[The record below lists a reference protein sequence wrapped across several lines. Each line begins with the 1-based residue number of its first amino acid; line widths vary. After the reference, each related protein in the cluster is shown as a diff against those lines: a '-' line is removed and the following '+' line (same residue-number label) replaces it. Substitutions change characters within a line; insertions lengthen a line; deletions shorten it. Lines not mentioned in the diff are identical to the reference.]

1 MIVELCGSS
10 GNGSVGLSDGSHMEE
25 GTVATIIVI
34 IVMSSTATIIVI
46 IVMSST
52 ATIIVIKVVV
62 NAVGDGGRRKKKKRK
77 RKREKECDYERV
89 VKEMRKRRG
98 E

>member
-1 MIVELCGSS
+1 MIVELCGSN

-25 GTVATIIVI
+25 GTV
-34 IVMSSTATIIVI
+34 
-46 IVMSST
+46 

-77 RKREKECDYERV
+77 RKREKECDYERTV
-89 VKEMRKRRG
+89 EEMRKRRR

>member
-1 MIVELCGSS
+1 
-10 GNGSVGLSDGSHMEE
+10 MEE

-34 IVMSSTATIIVI
+34 N
-46 IVMSST
+46 
-52 ATIIVIKVVV
+52 VVV

-77 RKREKECDYERV
+77 RKREKECDYERAV
-89 VKEMRKRRG
+89 EEMRKRRR

>member
-10 GNGSVGLSDGSHMEE
+10 GNGIVGLSDGSHMEE
-25 GTVATIIVI
+25 GTV
-34 IVMSSTATIIVI
+34 
-46 IVMSST
+46 

-62 NAVGDGGRRKKKKRK
+62 NAVGDGGRRKKRK
-77 RKREKECDYERV
+77 RKREKECDYERTV
-89 VKEMRKRRG
+89 EEMRKRRR

>member
-34 IVMSSTATIIVI
+34 IVMSS
-46 IVMSST
+46 M

-62 NAVGDGGRRKKKKRK
+62 NAVGDGGRRKKRK
-77 RKREKECDYERV
+77 RKREKECDYERAV
-89 VKEMRKRRG
+89 EEMRKRRR

>member
-1 MIVELCGSS
+1 MIAELCGSS

-34 IVMSSTATIIVI
+34 
-46 IVMSST
+46 
-52 ATIIVIKVVV
+52 KVVV
-62 NAVGDGGRRKKKKRK
+62 NAVGDGGGRRKKRK
-77 RKREKECDYERV
+77 RKREKECDYERTV
-89 VKEMRKRRG
+89 EEMRKRRR

>member
-1 MIVELCGSS
+1 MIVELCGSN

-34 IVMSSTATIIVI
+34 
-46 IVMSST
+46 
-52 ATIIVIKVVV
+52 KVVV
-62 NAVGDGGRRKKKKRK
+62 NAVGDGGGRRKKRK
-77 RKREKECDYERV
+77 RKREKECDYERTV
-89 VKEMRKRRG
+89 EEMRKRRR

>member
-34 IVMSSTATIIVI
+34 
-46 IVMSST
+46 
-52 ATIIVIKVVV
+52 KVVV
-62 NAVGDGGRRKKKKRK
+62 NAVGDGGGRRKKRK
-77 RKREKECDYERV
+77 RKREKECDYERAV
-89 VKEMRKRRG
+89 EEMRKRRR

>member
-1 MIVELCGSS
+1 MELCGSS

-34 IVMSSTATIIVI
+34 IVMSSTT
-46 IVMSST
+46 
-52 ATIIVIKVVV
+52 TIIVIKVVV
-62 NAVGDGGRRKKKKRK
+62 NAVGDGGRRKKRK
-77 RKREKECDYERV
+77 RKREKECDYERAV
-89 VKEMRKRRG
+89 EEMRKRRR

>member
-34 IVMSSTATIIVI
+34 
-46 IVMSST
+46 
-52 ATIIVIKVVV
+52 KVVV
-62 NAVGDGGRRKKKKRK
+62 NAVGDGGRRKKRK
-77 RKREKECDYERV
+77 RKREKECDYERTV
-89 VKEMRKRRG
+89 EEMRKRRR

>member
-34 IVMSSTATIIVI
+34 
-46 IVMSST
+46 
-52 ATIIVIKVVV
+52 KVVV
-62 NAVGDGGRRKKKKRK
+62 NAVGDGGRRKKRK
-77 RKREKECDYERV
+77 RKREKECDYERAV
-89 VKEMRKRRG
+89 EEMRKRRR

>member
-34 IVMSSTATIIVI
+34 
-46 IVMSST
+46 
-52 ATIIVIKVVV
+52 KVVV
-62 NAVGDGGRRKKKKRK
+62 NAVGDGGRRKKRK
-77 RKREKECDYERV
+77 RKREKKYDYERTV
-89 VKEMRKRRG
+89 EEMRKRRR

>member
-25 GTVATIIVI
+25 GTV
-34 IVMSSTATIIVI
+34 ATIIVI

-77 RKREKECDYERV
+77 RKREKECDYERTV
-89 VKEMRKRRG
+89 EEMRKRRR

>member
-34 IVMSSTATIIVI
+34 
-46 IVMSST
+46 
-52 ATIIVIKVVV
+52 KVVV
-62 NAVGDGGRRKKKKRK
+62 NAVGDGGGRRKKRK
-77 RKREKECDYERV
+77 RKREKECDYERTV
-89 VKEMRKRRG
+89 EEMRKRRR

>member
-1 MIVELCGSS
+1 MIAELCGSS

-34 IVMSSTATIIVI
+34 
-46 IVMSST
+46 
-52 ATIIVIKVVV
+52 KVVV
-62 NAVGDGGRRKKKKRK
+62 NAVGDGGGRRKKRK
-77 RKREKECDYERV
+77 RKRGKECDYERTV
-89 VKEMRKRRG
+89 EEMRKRRR